1 MNLDELTAGVRRHYE
16 NGYSNIGEFIEAHD
30 DRLPPELIEEA
41 RAAAHNTWCFYKEQ
55 TCACVLAYAVELT
68 EMCIRDSRKG
78 LSRRIKG
85 RYRLGGVLENGTLL
99 ERRIFPP

>member
-1 MNLDELTAGVRRHYE
+1 MMKQEKAA
-16 NGYSNIGEFIEAHD
+16 SA
-30 DRLPPELIEEA
+30 LPLG
-41 RAAAHNTWCFYKEQ
+41 KEV
-55 TCACVLAYAVELT
+55 THGKFT
-68 EMCIRDSRKG
+68 GHRKG